1 MNKLSRIIIG
11 IMSVVII
18 GLISVIIVL
27 LNKLNTNGGNT
38 SDAPKIDNKQ
48 VQNAIGIYY
57 SQEKIRYTNAT
68 LKLNKDMTCEYSE
81 IDANCKW
88 SISDDNITLTYTW
101 YKISDDT
108 KYTDDYYSNG
118 NGFNTTYHISK
129 KRCEDNLKSISEQE
143 SLINAKCV
151 DYATQDE
158 QVILINNGVLY
169 KNFKFN
175 KIK

>member
-1 MNKLSRIIIG
+1 MNKLSKIIIG

-38 SDAPKIDNKQ
+38 SDTPKIDNKQ

-57 SQEKIRYTNAT
+57 SQEKIIYTNAT

-88 SISDDNITLTYTW
+88 SISDDEITLTYTW
-101 YKISDDT
+101 YRVYDDT
-108 KYTDDYYSNG
+108 KYNDEYYTNNNSMY
-118 NGFNTTYHISK
+118 TSISK
-129 KRCEDNLKSISEQE
+129 KRCEDNLKNAINNEG
-143 SLINAKCV
+143 LINARCEN
-151 DYATQDE
+151 YATQDE
-158 QVILINNGVLY
+158 KVILINGGVLY